1 MIPGQACDLEESVS
15 RWIRGILMSKR
26 LTCLCGFLFFLV
38 SFSIAEARVWVLHP
52 DGSGELPTIQAAIDT
67 VDFSGDIIELTDG
80 VYTGI
85 GNRDMYNMGKS
96 FLIRSQ
102 SGNPAD
108 CIIDLQ
114 GSPEEW
120 HWGIAFA
127 EDG

>member
-1 MIPGQACDLEESVS
+1 MS
-15 RWIRGILMSKR
+15 RHLI
-26 LTCLCGFLFFLV
+26 FLAGLIFFLLPI
-38 SFSIAEARVWVLHP
+38 SMAEARVWVLHP

-67 VDFSGDIIELTDG
+67 VAFSGDIIELTDG
-80 VYTGI
+80 VYTGF
-85 GNRDMYNMGKS
+85 GNRDMHNMGKS

-120 HWGIAFA
+120 HWGITYA

>member
-1 MIPGQACDLEESVS
+1 MSS
-15 RWIRGILMSKR
+15 RFSFVA
-26 LTCLCGFLFFLV
+26 FLFLLLLPI
-38 SFSIAEARVWVLHP
+38 SYAEARVWVLHP